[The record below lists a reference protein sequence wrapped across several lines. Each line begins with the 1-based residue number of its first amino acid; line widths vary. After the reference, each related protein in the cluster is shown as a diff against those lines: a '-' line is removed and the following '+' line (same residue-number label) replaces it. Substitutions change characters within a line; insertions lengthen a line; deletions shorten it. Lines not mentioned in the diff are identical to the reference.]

1 MKHLGD
7 AAARL
12 LRTYGRFAPTGRGM
26 YRLARGLVRL
36 YGSALPER
44 YLTPWHA
51 TLTLDPRT
59 YPDACMAFG
68 VYELE
73 TMRLIRRTLRPGDRF
88 VDGGANL
95 GYFTTLA
102 ARCVGPA
109 GRVDAF
115 EPEPANRARLLHH
128 LEQNGLDQIV
138 RVHDAALADA
148 NGTATIHRNERV
160 NHGAASLF
168 AAQNPTRADHPVG
181 QPDAVDAAT
190 APTASTEVR
199 TVRLDEA
206 IDRPP
211 RLIKLDLEG
220 AEVAALRGARRLL
233 ECDDPPWVVC
243 ECVPGHLK
251 RAGSSPRELIDTVCA
266 VNPRYEVKV
275 VGGRGVPRALDDAS
289 LNRGGERNLL
299 FRTR

>member
-1 MKHLGD
+1 MKRLGD
-7 AAARL
+7 TAAGL
-12 LRTYGRFAPTGRGM
+12 LRTYGRVAPTGRGM
-26 YRLARGLVRL
+26 YRLARGVVRL
-36 YGSALPER
+36 YGDDPPTR
-44 YLTPWHA
+44 YTTPWHA
-51 TLTLDPRT
+51 TLDLDPRT

-115 EPEPANRARLLHH
+115 EPEPANRARLQQH
-128 LEQNGLDQIV
+128 LEQNDLTEIV

-148 NGTATIHRNERV
+148 AGQAVIHRRDWV

-168 AAQNPTRADHPVG
+168 AGETDRQPEHRATV
-181 QPDAVDAAT
+181 T
-190 APTASTEVR
+190 AVR

-206 IDRPP
+206 VDEPP

-220 AEVAALRGARRLL
+220 GEVDALRGARGLL
-233 ECDDPPWVVC
+233 ESDDPPWVVC
-243 ECVPGHLK
+243 ECQPSHLK
-251 RAGSSPRELIDTVCA
+251 RAGSTPRELIDAVCRA
-266 VNPRYEVKV
+266 NPRYEVTV
-275 VGGRGVPRALDDAS
+275 VDSRGAPRALDDDA
-289 LNRGGERNLL
+289 LAHGGERNLL
-299 FRTR
+299 FRPRPRK